1 MSEENKAIV
10 QKMNDAAAAGDTA
23 GFVSYCAE
31 DIRWTVFGEKTVT
44 GRTAITEWMN
54 STECPE
60 PPQFTV
66 DDMVAEG
73 DMVVCTGDMTM
84 KDNDGNV
91 QPFAYCDIYR
101 FNNGEV
107 AELRTFIINT
117 ASSDRAAAA

>member
-1 MSEENKAIV
+1 MSEQNKAIV
-10 QKMNDAAAAGDTA
+10 QKMNDAAAAGDTE

-44 GRTAITEWMN
+44 GRAAITEWMD

-73 DMVVCTGDMTM
+73 DMVVCTGDMSM
-84 KDNDGNV
+84 KDNDGIER
-91 QPFAYCDIYR
+91 QFAFCDIYR

-107 AELRTFIINT
+107 AELRTFIVGT
-117 ASSDRAAAA
+117 AGTDRAAAA